1 MSRTTHLTALSPRQ
15 REILA
20 KAAELLRT
28 EGLSGLTVRR
38 LAAEMEFSEAALYRH
53 FAGKEELLV
62 ALMGHMAE
70 GRLLGPLRRLAA
82 AEHPTPAA
90 RVERMFD
97 HYLSTVLELEGVPML
112 FMAET
117 LASGDEGLL
126 ARARGVARELFAL
139 FTEVLEE
146 TAPPPG
152 SPPAADLAPVLVGY
166 AVVTALRLRLG
177 SDGPVEPERVR
188 AVGRHLV
195 RRLIGEE
202 TT

>member
-1 MSRTTHLTALSPRQ
+1 MTESALTPPLTPRQ
-15 REILA
+15 REILST
-20 KAAELLRT
+20 AAELLRT
-28 EGLSGLTVRR
+28 EGLTGLTVRR
-38 LAAEMEFSEAALYRH
+38 LAAEMGFSEAALYRH

-62 ALMGHMAE
+62 ALMGRMAE
-70 GRLLGPLRRLAA
+70 RRLLGPLRRLAA
-82 AEHPTPAA
+82 QDHPSPAV
-90 RVERMFD
+90 RVERMVD
-97 HYLSTVLELEGVPML
+97 HYLSTLLELEGVPML

-126 ARARGVARELFAL
+126 TRARAVARELFAL

-146 TAPPPG
+146 TAQPPG

-202 TT
+202 TR